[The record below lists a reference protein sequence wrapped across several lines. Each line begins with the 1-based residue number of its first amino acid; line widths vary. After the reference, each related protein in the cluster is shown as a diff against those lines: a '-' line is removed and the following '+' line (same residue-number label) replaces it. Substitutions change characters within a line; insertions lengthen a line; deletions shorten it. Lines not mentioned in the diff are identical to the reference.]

1 MDIIISNTSGE
12 PIYQQIIDQTKKLI
26 VTGEMVDGEM
36 LPSIRQLAKDL
47 RISVITTKRAYD
59 ELDREGF
66 IRSVPG
72 KGSFVAP
79 HNRELIRESQLRMI
93 EAKLR
98 EVIKES
104 KLLNLSLEEIFEILK
119 YLDQENT

>member
-1 MDIIISNTSGE
+1 MDIILSSSSGE
-12 PIYQQIIDQTKKLI
+12 PIYQQIIDQVKRMI
-26 VTGEMVDGEM
+26 VTGVMAEGEM

-59 ELDREGF
+59 DLEREGF

-79 HNRELIRESQLRMI
+79 SNSEFIKENQRKLIEEKLTEVIRESR
-93 EAKLR
+93 
-98 EVIKES
+98 
-104 KLLNLSLEEIFEILK
+104 LLNLSLEEIWEILEFLYREK
-119 YLDQENT
+119 T

>member
-59 ELDREGF
+59 ELEREGF

-79 HNRELIRESQLRMI
+79 HNRELIRESQLKMI

-104 KLLNLSLEEIFEILK
+104 KLLNLSSEEIFEILK
-119 YLDQENT
+119 YLDKENT